1 MEYIRNC
8 NKNILWKIRNFC
20 KTYYGIYQKLL
31 YNFLWNILKT
41 SIKTLY
47 KLLKISIYFMEII
60 RNIYKNLFW
69 KISIRKILSWK
80 ILETCIK

>member
-1 MEYIRNC
+1 MEYI
-8 NKNILWKIRNFC
+8 
-20 KTYYGIYQKLL
+20 
-31 YNFLWNILKT
+31 KT

-69 KISIRKILSWK
+69 KISIRKILK
-80 ILETCIK
+80 ITYKLFMENIKTINRNLLW

>member
-1 MEYIRNC
+1 MEYI
-8 NKNILWKIRNFC
+8 
-20 KTYYGIYQKLL
+20 
-31 YNFLWNILKT
+31 KT

-69 KISIRKILSWK
+69 KISIRKILK
-80 ILETCIK
+80 ITYKLFMENIRTINRNLLW

>member
-1 MEYIRNC
+1 MEYI
-8 NKNILWKIRNFC
+8 
-20 KTYYGIYQKLL
+20 
-31 YNFLWNILKT
+31 KT

-69 KISIRKILSWK
+69 KISIKILK
-80 ILETCIK
+80 ITYKLFMENIRTINRNLLW